1 MNRSIIASISL
12 ISLLGLT
19 ACSGSSSPESSTS
32 TGGSSNT
39 SGSTSNGGVSGTG
52 GSNAIGS
59 TTHTGGSPTVGGTT
73 SAGGGNSTGGASASG
88 GNPTGGA
95 TASACNA
102 ATGGGSKTTQTPTLK
117 AQLYDT
123 ASPFRWMEGWLGSAS
138 VMDIDGDGVKEIIVP
153 RGSTIEVWHLDNTVV
168 WHYDTTQDR
177 IWASPVVADFD
188 GDGKIEVAVAAA
200 PNVYLLDGTGN
211 VKTGFPVTW
220 SQAGELRTLA
230 GGDLDGDG
238 KPELLVSPANGTGE
252 DVVNA
257 WKADGTVYPN
267 FPPTQSG
274 ISGCTGGSNPG
285 PPAPCYIAWEYDQNL
300 AVGDL
305 DGDGKADMV
314 IGQDDSY
321 FSIFHSTGVAWNSNS
336 EFPNTK
342 VGGVRMLL
350 DQSLAIQGWGP
361 DDALQSQFT
370 NTPPTIADINGD
382 GVPEVIMLGAV
393 QNVAQNSNY
402 LGVALWVLN
411 ADASRPAGWTSPDY
425 IAPYLAGLDDFA
437 DNIVGMTMLTAVA
450 DIDPAKP
457 GLEMIFAGFDGYI
470 HAVAADQTGLWAFQ
484 YTTSDQVLTSG
495 VDVADLSGD
504 GVPEIIFATYS
515 TQQNVS
521 FLYILDATGK
531 LQQQVPLSGR
541 GAMPVPTIA
550 DVDGDGQLEI
560 IVSLKDAIE
569 GVEAVDVFTVPGS
582 STNCMPWPTG
592 RANGFRNGYVKP

>member
-1 MNRSIIASISL
+1 MRVSRLLTLIGCRGIWINCSGIRVFWKGGWFMTALRRITSSSL
-12 ISLLGLT
+12 VALFALS
-19 ACSGSSSPESSTS
+19 CSGSPSLTQSGTS
-32 TGGSSNT
+32 IGGA
-39 SGSTSNGGVSGTG
+39 TSNGGG
-52 GSNAIGS
+52 
-59 TTHTGGSPTVGGTT
+59 T
-73 SAGGGNSTGGASASG
+73 SAGGLVASGGVTQTSGTGSTGGAFA
-88 GNPTGGA
+88 
-95 TASACNA
+95 ACSA

-123 ASPFRWMEGWLGSAS
+123 ASPFRWMEAWLGSAS

-177 IWASPVVADFD
+177 IWASPVVADFN

-200 PNVYLLDGTGN
+200 QNVYLLDGTGN

-238 KPELLVSPANGTGE
+238 NPELLVSPASGTGQ

-257 WKADGTVYPN
+257 WKANGTVYPN

-321 FSIFHSTGVAWNSNS
+321 FSIFHSTGIAWNSNS
-336 EFPNTK
+336 EFPNAK

-361 DDALQSQFT
+361 DNALQSQFT

-382 GVPEVIMLGAV
+382 GVPEVIMLGSV
-393 QNVAQNSNY
+393 QNAAQNSRY

-425 IAPYLAGLDDFA
+425 FAPYLAGLDDFA
-437 DNIVGMTMLTAVA
+437 DNIVGMTMPTAVA

-457 GLEMIFAGFDGYI
+457 GLEMIFADFDGYI
-470 HAVAADQTGLWAFQ
+470 RAVAADQTELWAFQ

-515 TQQNVS
+515 THR
-521 FLYILDATGK
+521 K
-531 LQQQVPLSGR
+531 
-541 GAMPVPTIA
+541 M
-550 DVDGDGQLEI
+550 
-560 IVSLKDAIE
+560 
-569 GVEAVDVFTVPGS
+569 
-582 STNCMPWPTG
+582 
-592 RANGFRNGYVKP
+592 